1 MKRGTIMKILIDA
14 LQIKYKISKVKARKI
29 IKFIQTND
37 SLSNFVFSLNSIKN
51 EDQLNNYIK
60 EINDANL

>member
-1 MKRGTIMKILIDA
+1 MKILIDA